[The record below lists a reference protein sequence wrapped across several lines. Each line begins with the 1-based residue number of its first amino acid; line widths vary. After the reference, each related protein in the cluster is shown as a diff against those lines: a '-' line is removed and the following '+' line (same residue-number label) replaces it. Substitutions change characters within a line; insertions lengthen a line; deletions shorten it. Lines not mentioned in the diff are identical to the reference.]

1 MLCQFFSLPG
11 IENGIEYR
19 YFSRY
24 RIEVRNSSI
33 VTTLTST
40 ANNPLCYRPQIFFHI
55 HMNYS
60 SYSIIQESIPIE
72 EVPVCPQQIKITA
85 LGLKQALTVVAVVI
99 HEDNLLQQVGG
110 RSMDR
115 WMNGTQDD
123 WQRLVHKDEDDADL
137 WETGGVR
144 DVSAPAD

>member
-1 MLCQFFSLPG
+1 
-11 IENGIEYR
+11 
-19 YFSRY
+19 
-24 RIEVRNSSI
+24 
-33 VTTLTST
+33 
-40 ANNPLCYRPQIFFHI
+40 
-55 HMNYS
+55 MNYS

-72 EVPVCPQQIKITA
+72 GVPVCPQQIKITA

-144 DVSAPAD
+144 DVSAPADENNTHKYRITHLEKKSFQY